1 MAAAASSRAAFTFG
15 SDQPY
20 ANLWQ
25 AGSDATGR
33 VEAVPSRDWSDQ
45 GAPAVIPVMGRPT
58 APLPARRRPAA
69 APLLAGIDGSIGLVS
84 VMPSSAE
91 AQSMPRLGE
100 MDACL
105 EQNDGG
111 LQAM

>member
-1 MAAAASSRAAFTFG
+1 MATDAGSRTAFTFG
-15 SDQPY
+15 LDQPY

-25 AGSDATGR
+25 AGSFATGR
-33 VEAVPSRDWSDQ
+33 VEAVPSRDWSAP
-45 GAPAVIPVMGRPT
+45 GPPAVIPCMGRPT

-69 APLLAGIDGSIGLVS
+69 APLLAGTDASIGVVS